1 MSRCLIAYTGAG
13 ASGKQT
19 HRAQA
24 CFNHTED
31 YGNVYYIFIKFF
43 YFFYFCFNYSKN
55 KIKIKNIYLFLKF
68 YSLMKSQRV
77 FAVGI
82 HGMLK
87 DSNYYH

>member
-31 YGNVYYIFIKFF
+31 YGKNF
-43 YFFYFCFNYSKN
+43 YF
-55 KIKIKNIYLFLKF
+55 ILFLYLIQF
-68 YSLMKSQRV
+68 LFLLLSLK
-77 FAVGI
+77 
-82 HGMLK
+82 LT
-87 DSNYYH
+87 

>member
-31 YGNVYYIFIKFF
+31 YGKNFYFIFI
-43 YFFYFCFNYSKN
+43 FNS
-55 KIKIKNIYLFLKF
+55 IFISIT
-68 YSLMKSQRV
+68 
-77 FAVGI
+77 FA
-82 HGMLK
+82 
-87 DSNYYH
+87 

>member
-31 YGNVYYIFIKFF
+31 YGKNF
-43 YFFYFCFNYSKN
+43 YFILFLYLIQFLFLILSLKLIKKKN
-55 KIKIKNIYLFLKF
+55 KNKKKF
-68 YSLMKSQRV
+68 I
-77 FAVGI
+77 F
-82 HGMLK
+82 
-87 DSNYYH
+87 

>member
-31 YGNVYYIFIKFF
+31 YGK
-43 YFFYFCFNYSKN
+43 
-55 KIKIKNIYLFLKF
+55 IYLFILFLYLTQFLFLLLSLLLTIKLK
-68 YSLMKSQRV
+68 
-77 FAVGI
+77 
-82 HGMLK
+82 
-87 DSNYYH
+87 